1 MAYKEIQEGKV
12 FEVWQRSN
20 QVHTLQ
26 RVRKYIV
33 LTNLAEGEEEFSYIC
48 AKFSKDGILCS
59 HILKVM
65 IEKKIIRIPD
75 KYIIDRWRKND
86 MRLIKQRMDE
96 KTVET
101 SSLLRFN
108 VLSRKSTEL
117 NSKVAKQQEATEYLL
132 GEMCRIEEHLNKMLA
147 PPTSRQ
153 GHNEQTS
160 HEQIQTNGTAN
171 RELNSSETVIE
182 DPHTTTKRG
191 RPTLPKRMKTQIEQ
205 VREKMI

>member
-1 MAYKEIQEGKV
+1 M
-12 FEVWQRSN
+12 
-20 QVHTLQ
+20 
-26 RVRKYIV
+26 
-33 LTNLAEGEEEFSYIC
+33 LTNLAEGEEEFSYIY

-65 IEKKIIRIPD
+65 IEKEIIRILD

-117 NSKVAKQQEATEYLL
+117 N
-132 GEMCRIEEHLNKMLA
+132 
-147 PPTSRQ
+147 
-153 GHNEQTS
+153 
-160 HEQIQTNGTAN
+160 
-171 RELNSSETVIE
+171 
-182 DPHTTTKRG
+182 
-191 RPTLPKRMKTQIEQ
+191 
-205 VREKMI
+205 